1 MLTPGFFAL
10 SLAPFACFYKN
21 FMFID
26 SHCHLD
32 RIDLAPYQND
42 FACFMH
48 EAGNSQ
54 IEHLLCIAIDLE
66 AYPAMLALAAPYPQ
80 ISVTV
85 GVHPNSRDG
94 QEPGVDELIALGRH
108 GKVIGIG
115 ETGLDY
121 FRSEGD
127 LAWQHQR
134 FRNHISAAKALKK
147 PLIIHTREAKDD
159 TLRIMEEEGAG
170 EVGGIIHC
178 FTEDWEFA
186 KKALDLNFYIS
197 FSGIVTFNSA
207 KEIKEAAKKV
217 PADRFLIETDSPY
230 LAPVPFR
237 GRPNYPTYVRY
248 VAEQL
253 AQLRGTTVNKIAA
266 LSTENFHR
274 LFATIQPQINTD

>member
-1 MLTPGFFAL
+1 ML
-10 SLAPFACFYKN
+10 
-21 FMFID
+21 ID

-42 FACFMH
+42 FACFMN
-48 EAGNSQ
+48 EAANSQ
-54 IEHLLCIAIDLE
+54 IEHMLCISIDLE
-66 AYPAMLALAAPYPQ
+66 SYPAMLDLVSPYPQ

-85 GVHPNSRDG
+85 GVHPNSQEG
-94 QEPGVDELIALGRH
+94 QDPSVEELITLGSP

-127 LAWQHQR
+127 LGWQHQR
-134 FRNHISAAKALKK
+134 FRNHINAAKALGK
-147 PLIIHTREAKDD
+147 PLIIHTREAKHD
-159 TLRIMEEEGAG
+159 TLRILQEEGAG

-186 KKALDLNFYIS
+186 QKALDMDFYIS

-207 KEIKEAAKKV
+207 KEIQEVAKKV

-237 GRPNYPTYVRY
+237 GRPNYPIYVRY

-253 AQLRGTTVNKIAA
+253 AKLRGTTINEIAA
-266 LSTENFHR
+266 SSTENFYR
-274 LFATIQPQINTD
+274 LFKTVQH

>member
-1 MLTPGFFAL
+1 ML
-10 SLAPFACFYKN
+10 
-21 FMFID
+21 ID

-32 RIDLAPYQND
+32 RIDLKPYQND

-48 EAGNSQ
+48 EAEVKQ

-66 AYPAMLALAAPYPQ
+66 SYPAMLDLVAGFQQ

-85 GVHPNSRDG
+85 GVHPNVQDCKDPTV
-94 QEPGVDELIALGRH
+94 EELVALGEPDN
-108 GKVIGIG
+108 VIGIG

-127 LAWQHQR
+127 LSWQHQR
-134 FRNHISAAKALKK
+134 FRNHISAAKKLKK
-147 PLIIHTREAKDD
+147 PLIIHTREAKND
-159 TLRIMEEEGAG
+159 TLRILKEEGAE
-170 EVGGIIHC
+170 EVGGVIHC

-186 KKALDLNFYIS
+186 QKALDLNFYIS
-197 FSGIVTFNSA
+197 FSGIVTFNNA
-207 KEIKEAAKKV
+207 TAIKEVAKKV

-248 VAEQL
+248 VAEQI
-253 AQLRGTTVNKIAA
+253 AELRGAPVNKIAE
-266 LSTENFHR
+266 LSTKNFYD
-274 LFATIQPQINTD
+274 LF